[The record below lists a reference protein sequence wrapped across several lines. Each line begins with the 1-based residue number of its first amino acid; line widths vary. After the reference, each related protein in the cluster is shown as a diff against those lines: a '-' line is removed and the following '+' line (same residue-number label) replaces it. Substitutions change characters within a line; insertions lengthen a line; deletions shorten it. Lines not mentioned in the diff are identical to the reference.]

1 MTAFA
6 CRFRRSLGRPSN
18 VAPCGRSDIRQLSL
32 TELERRPRLAA
43 SNPTSQK
50 WRTPRL
56 KFIQTNCSIPF
67 GRARWWMGGKP
78 LDMTGGGS
86 FVVDHASCDL
96 AASVSLKRT
105 FLSCLAMSL
114 AVSALA
120 VLVYDDANWPE
131 LGFMVCWPSVGCG
144 VATTIG
150 HNERLPNTWG
160 QSHKPPKGRFPPKA
174 DLRAG
179 RWLMTAMGRKRSL
192 PITFENWGWAE
203 AHPARF
209 SRRAV
214 QYPRRPC

>member
-1 MTAFA
+1 MWTIRHTATFA
-6 CRFRRSLGRPSN
+6 NRTGAEAALGRIQ
-18 VAPCGRSDIRQLSL
+18 SDLSEMAHTKIEVYSDQLL
-32 TELERRPRLAA
+32 YP
-43 SNPTSQK
+43 
-50 WRTPRL
+50 
-56 KFIQTNCSIPF
+56 I

-78 LDMTGGGS
+78 LDMTDGGS

-150 HNERLPNTWG
+150 HNKRLPNTWG
-160 QSHKPPKGRFPPKA
+160 QSHKPPKGRFPPIPVITRHPLVSRKVPS
-174 DLRAG
+174 LRPLRDA
-179 RWLMTAMGRKRSL
+179 L
-192 PITFENWGWAE
+192 
-203 AHPARF
+203 
-209 SRRAV
+209 
-214 QYPRRPC
+214 